1 MRARYLQVLAMCG
14 CMGLL
19 GQPAQAGQ
27 NAAMSHHQELQGVV
41 MEKGGQLVVKVP
53 NGTTYQ
59 LNENRSERHGHAMP
73 KAGDEVTVVIDE
85 NNMVL
90 EVHPQGTEGRH
101 RFVVGEVL
109 SIGKL
114 QHEITLKTAQ
124 GERKFQ
130 LDKQDLPAS
139 IQDGA
144 KVRAELNEAG
154 RVIDVHPLKPG
165 AGS

>member
-1 MRARYLQVLAMCG
+1 MRLLMRQGIFALIGVALTGHMAMAD
-14 CMGLL
+14 
-19 GQPAQAGQ
+19 QPAVK
-27 NAAMSHHQELQGVV
+27 SHHQELQGVV
-41 MEKGGQLVVKVP
+41 VEKGGQLAVKVP

-73 KAGDEVTVVIDE
+73 KAGEEVTVVIDE

-90 EVHPQGTEGRH
+90 EVHPQGTAGKH
-101 RFVVGEVL
+101 TFVTGEVL

-130 LDKQDLPAS
+130 LEKQDLPTG

-154 RVIDVHPLKPG
+154 RVIDVHPMQSKG
-165 AGS
+165 GH

>member
-1 MRARYLQVLAMCG
+1 MRQGTIQALVLCACL
-14 CMGLL
+14 GLL
-19 GQPAQAGQ
+19 GQPAV
-27 NAAMSHHQELQGVV
+27 AAEGAVKSHHQELQGVV
-41 MEKGGQLVVKVP
+41 AEKGGQLVVRLP
-53 NGTTYQ
+53 NGTTHQ
-59 LNENRSERHGHAMP
+59 LNENRSEQHGHAMP

-90 EVHPQGTEGRH
+90 EVHPQGTEGKH
-101 RFVVGEVL
+101 KFVVGEVL

-124 GERKFQ
+124 GERKYQ

-154 RVIDVHPLKPG
+154 RVIDVHPVKPG

>member
-1 MRARYLQVLAMCG
+1 MRQKTMQVCVLCACLAVPLQGALA
-14 CMGLL
+14 
-19 GQPAQAGQ
+19 ADASVK
-27 NAAMSHHQELQGVV
+27 SHHQELQGVV
-41 MEKGGQLVVKVP
+41 VEKGGQLVVKVP

-90 EVHPQGTEGRH
+90 EVHPQGTEGKH
-101 RFVVGEVL
+101 KFVVGEVL

-124 GERKFQ
+124 GERKYQ

-144 KVRAELNEAG
+144 KVRAELNESG
-154 RVIDVHPLKPG
+154 HVIDVHPVKSG